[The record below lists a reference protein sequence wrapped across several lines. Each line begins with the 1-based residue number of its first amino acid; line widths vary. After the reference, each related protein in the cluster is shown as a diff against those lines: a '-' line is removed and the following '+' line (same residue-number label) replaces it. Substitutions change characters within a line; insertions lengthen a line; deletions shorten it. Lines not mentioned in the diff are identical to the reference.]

1 MSNQENTGKSAGT
14 NKIVRIAVIAF
25 MLVVL
30 PALSYYYLS
39 GGLKLRKD
47 AIGKKET
54 YGQVRPIYVIYPDGL
69 KEDQIKDKVCV
80 IHYFGEGPDLTPENR
95 QILDTAEKLFDQF
108 GTDNNFRL
116 VMIAREG
123 TAEFRSH
130 YQKMP
135 SSDFVTWAWN
145 GSTGHWRTIM
155 ENAYDLYCKSEDVD
169 PDKYYFG
176 VSDASG
182 QIRHFYNALDKEEI
196 NKMVQHI
203 AIMLPK

>member
-1 MSNQENTGKSAGT
+1 MSNQENTGKSAGP
-14 NKIVRIAVIAF
+14 NKIFRTAVIVF

-39 GGLKLRKD
+39 GGLQLRKD

-108 GTDNNFRL
+108 GTDKNFRL
-116 VMIAREG
+116 GMIARDG
-123 TAEFRSH
+123 TAE
-130 YQKMP
+130 
-135 SSDFVTWAWN
+135 
-145 GSTGHWRTIM
+145 
-155 ENAYDLYCKSEDVD
+155 
-169 PDKYYFG
+169 
-176 VSDASG
+176 
-182 QIRHFYNALDKEEI
+182 
-196 NKMVQHI
+196 
-203 AIMLPK
+203 

>member
-1 MSNQENTGKSAGT
+1 MSNQENTGKSAGP
-14 NKIVRIAVIAF
+14 NKIVRTAVIVF

-30 PALSYYYLS
+30 PALSYLLPERRTTAQE
-39 GGLKLRKD
+39 GCHRQE
-47 AIGKKET
+47 ET

-116 VMIAREG
+116 VMIARDG

-155 ENAYDLYCKSEDVD
+155 ENAYDSVL
-169 PDKYYFG
+169 
-176 VSDASG
+176 
-182 QIRHFYNALDKEEI
+182 QIRRC
-196 NKMVQHI
+196 
-203 AIMLPK
+203 